1 MPEHPYLWHPILV
14 HFTVGLLATSAVF
27 FAAAWMPMRVAWRGR
42 VVIAAELTLWTGTA
56 LTDTVPHDDAVH
68 DIMVSH
74 RNLALITFAGFAA
87 MAAISIGQRKRA
99 GYPSLLFVLGMLA
112 AVAALVATGL
122 LGGRLVFEYGLAV
135 EKRVEIPPAAR
146 PAERPA
152 AAPVTPQ
159 AEGHAHPHHEHR

>member
-1 MPEHPYLWHPILV
+1 
-14 HFTVGLLATSAVF
+14 
-27 FAAAWMPMRVAWRGR
+27 
-42 VVIAAELTLWTGTA
+42 LTLWTGTA
-56 LTDTVPHDDAVH
+56 LTILTVVLGWIAFDTVPHDDAVH
-68 DIMVSH
+68 DVMVSH
-74 RNLALITFAGFAA
+74 RNLALITFAAFAA

-122 LGGRLVFEYGLAV
+122 LGGRLVFEHGLAV

-152 AAPVTPQ
+152 AAPAKPQ
-159 AEGHAHPHHEHR
+159 AQGHSHPHHEHR